1 MGRIGP
7 TRRCFV
13 AATTASIGLAAWT
26 GRQARGQSATRLRT
40 YWWGAKERADRT
52 NKVDEMYA
60 ATHPGVTLVGETV
73 GWGDYWTR
81 LATEAAG
88 RNMPDLIQM
97 DYGYIFEYARRR
109 ALLPLDGFVGKQLD
123 LSSFS
128 PETIEGG
135 KVDGK
140 IYGVSLGLNSTSLI
154 YDSDIFNKSGIS
166 PPVWPITWDEL
177 GKRSAALTKAVGRGD
192 YWGMQD
198 AGGYGPGLEVWLRER
213 GKAMYNPDG
222 RFGADTSDMAD
233 WFGFWQDMRA
243 QGGCVPPEVQ
253 ALDKSDIDTS
263 VLTLGKAAIVFANSN
278 QLVGYQA
285 TNKKRLR
292 LAMYPAGKPGTK
304 SGQYLKPSMLWS
316 IAATTKYPE
325 ESVKL
330 LSYFVTDAAAGKVLG
345 VERGVP
351 GSKIVR
357 DAIDPT
363 LDDLGQQM
371 SNYVTEISDKV
382 TALPSPP
389 PRGAGEVLALLRR
402 TNETIGFKRI
412 SSANGA
418 KQFMSDC
425 SDILSRA

>member
-1 MGRIGP
+1 
-7 TRRCFV
+7 
-13 AATTASIGLAAWT
+13 
-26 GRQARGQSATRLRT
+26 
-40 YWWGAKERADRT
+40 
-52 NKVDEMYA
+52 
-60 ATHPGVTLVGETV
+60 
-73 GWGDYWTR
+73 
-81 LATEAAG
+81 
-88 RNMPDLIQM
+88 M

-154 YDSDIFNKSGIS
+154 YDSDIFDKSGIS

-222 RFGADTSDMAD
+222 KFGADTSDMAD

-253 ALDKSDIDTS
+253 ALDKLDIDTS

-316 IAATTKYPE
+316 IAATSKQPE
-325 ESVKL
+325 E
-330 LSYFVTDAAAGKVLG
+330 AARIVNFYVADQEGAKAIG

-351 GSKIVR
+351 ASA
-357 DAIDPT
+357 AIRAAIAPE
-363 LDDLGQQM
+363 LDEMGKMMVDYISFVSGKVGDL
-371 SNYVTEISDKV
+371 
-382 TALPSPP
+382 PP
-389 PRGAGEVLALLRR
+389 PPPKGAGEIAFLLKRVNEEVGFAKSKPAEGGKSFVTEAQSILAR
-402 TNETIGFKRI
+402 G
-412 SSANGA
+412 
-418 KQFMSDC
+418 
-425 SDILSRA
+425 